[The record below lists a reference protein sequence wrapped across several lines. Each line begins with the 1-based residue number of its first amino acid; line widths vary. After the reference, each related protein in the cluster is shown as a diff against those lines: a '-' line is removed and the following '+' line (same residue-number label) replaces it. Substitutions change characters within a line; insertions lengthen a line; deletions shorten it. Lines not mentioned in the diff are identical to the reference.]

1 MFCNNHHQLDV
12 KRLVALA
19 FLELN
24 FIHHLHWE
32 FEGEVKHEK
41 VPPPP
46 LRARRLQIIC
56 TEENIHCFLSSPR
69 PVSRNSP

>member
-1 MFCNNHHQLDV
+1 MFCNNHHQQDV
-12 KRLVALA
+12 KRLLALA

-24 FIHHLHWE
+24 SIHHLHWE

-46 LRARRLQIIC
+46 LVPQKVPS
-56 TEENIHCFLSSPR
+56 EGS
-69 PVSRNSP
+69 

>member
-1 MFCNNHHQLDV
+1 MFCNNHHQQDI
-12 KRLVALA
+12 KRLLSLA

-24 FIHHLHWE
+24 SIHHLRWE

-41 VPPPP
+41 VPP
-46 LRARRLQIIC
+46 LLLHAMRLQIIC

-69 PVSRNSP
+69 PVSRNP